1 MAKFDMMVWYSEDEY
16 GKAWTTIEAD
26 SEEEARAK
34 FLKAFFA
41 SEESTNS
48 MIAVIPEG
56 GRITCPTVPCF
67 SNRSFNSSALVLAG
81 KFFTRITVLL
91 RAAEGWNNQ

>member
-34 FLKAFFA
+34 LDKAFQEG
-41 SEESTNS
+41 EEYRLEWEYY
-48 MIAVIPEG
+48 AKG
-56 GRITCPTVPCF
+56 GGGTWFDLTSDILCQKQKG
-67 SNRSFNSSALVLAG
+67 SN
-81 KFFTRITVLL
+81 
-91 RAAEGWNNQ
+91 

>member
-34 FLKAFFA
+34 FLKAF
-41 SEESTNS
+41 N
-48 MIAVIPEG
+48 EG
-56 GRITCPTVPCF
+56 KEHELEWEYYAKG
-67 SNRSFNSSALVLAG
+67 G
-81 KFFTRITVLL
+81 GG
-91 RAAEGWNNQ
+91 AEYDLETEIRCDQHKGLDNE

>member
-34 FLKAFFA
+34 LAKAFDEGEEYRLDWEYFA
-41 SEESTNS
+41 K
-48 MIAVIPEG
+48 G
-56 GRITCPTVPCF
+56 GSGTWFDLETE
-67 SNRSFNSSALVLAG
+67 VLCQ
-81 KFFTRITVLL
+81 KQK
-91 RAAEGWNNQ
+91 EPDNE